1 MKKRMTKAAA
11 VSMAAVMAVM
21 MAGCG
26 NSASNDTQAADTPAE
41 AAADTSAAGDTDTE
55 AAADGTTYKIGLLQL
70 VQHDALDK
78 CNEGFIA
85 ALDASGISYEVDQ
98 QNAAGDTPT
107 CTTIAQKFVNDG
119 DDLIFAIATGAAQAC
134 AAETEDIPIVLTAV
148 TDPAGSGLVDTNEAP
163 GGNVTGSSDLTP
175 VAKQIELLTQILP
188 EAKSVGILYCS
199 AESNSEIQA
208 QLAHEACEAAG
219 LTATDYTVATS
230 NDIQTVV
237 ESMVGNVDVIY
248 APTDNVIAAG
258 MPTVAMIANANGLP
272 TIVGEEGMCTAGG
285 LATYTIDYTELGKV
299 AGEMAVKI
307 LTEGASPAEMPI
319 EYYPDDKLR
328 LVVNEETAAELGID
342 LSGLNLE

>member
-26 NSASNDTQAADTPAE
+26 NSASNDTQAADTSAE

-70 VQHDALDK
+70 VQHEALDK

>member
-26 NSASNDTQAADTPAE
+26 SSASNDTQ
-41 AAADTSAAGDTDTE
+41 AADTSAAGDTDTE

-70 VQHDALDK
+70 VQHEALDK

>member
-26 NSASNDTQAADTPAE
+26 NSASNDTQAADTSAE

-188 EAKSVGILYCS
+188 EAKSVGILYCT

>member
-26 NSASNDTQAADTPAE
+26 SSASNDTQAADTSAE

-70 VQHDALDK
+70 VQHEALDK

-188 EAKSVGILYCS
+188 KAKSVGILYCS

-307 LTEGASPAEMPI
+307 LTEGASPAEMSI

>member
-26 NSASNDTQAADTPAE
+26 NSASNDTQAADTSAE

-78 CNEGFIA
+78 CNEGFIE

>member
-26 NSASNDTQAADTPAE
+26 NSASNDTQAADTSAE

-119 DDLIFAIATGAAQAC
+119 DDLMFAIATGAAQA
-134 AAETEDIPIVLTAV
+134 
-148 TDPAGSGLVDTNEAP
+148 
-163 GGNVTGSSDLTP
+163 
-175 VAKQIELLTQILP
+175 
-188 EAKSVGILYCS
+188 
-199 AESNSEIQA
+199 
-208 QLAHEACEAAG
+208 
-219 LTATDYTVATS
+219 
-230 NDIQTVV
+230 
-237 ESMVGNVDVIY
+237 
-248 APTDNVIAAG
+248 
-258 MPTVAMIANANGLP
+258 
-272 TIVGEEGMCTAGG
+272 
-285 LATYTIDYTELGKV
+285 
-299 AGEMAVKI
+299 
-307 LTEGASPAEMPI
+307 
-319 EYYPDDKLR
+319 
-328 LVVNEETAAELGID
+328 
-342 LSGLNLE
+342 

>member
-26 NSASNDTQAADTPAE
+26 SSASNDTQ
-41 AAADTSAAGDTDTE
+41 AADTSAAGDTDTE

>member
-1 MKKRMTKAAA
+1 MTKAAA

-26 NSASNDTQAADTPAE
+26 SSTSNDTQAADTSAE

-70 VQHDALDK
+70 VQHEALDK

>member
-26 NSASNDTQAADTPAE
+26 SSASNDTQAADTSAE

-55 AAADGTTYKIGLLQL
+55 AAAGGTTYKIGLLQL

>member
-26 NSASNDTQAADTPAE
+26 NSASNDTQAADTSAE

-219 LTATDYTVATS
+219 LTTTDYTVATS

>member
-26 NSASNDTQAADTPAE
+26 NSASNDTQAADTSAE

>member
-26 NSASNDTQAADTPAE
+26 SSASNDTQAADTSAE

-55 AAADGTTYKIGLLQL
+55 AAAGGTTYKIGLLQL

-307 LTEGASPAEMPI
+307 LTEGTSPAEMPI